1 MIKEE
6 TIFTARKTNAFFKA
20 ADPTAYASQEQGIRA
35 QLTINSS
42 IDNNTMIQTGTGIHA
57 QDDCSNTFL
66 SCNYF
71 DNAAPGMFLEMVSN
85 LPLNQGSANTPTYNT
100 WVGPYSFPLKMK
112 IDGLSPL
119 QQQITFWYDG
129 IASSTNPRWPRPSP
143 QPLITDEPI
152 TSASQ
157 FNCGLIPDII
167 STDSTAQESLI
178 DSTITA
184 TIISDSLANYY
195 REVYAFATMSED
207 SSYLTDALQLAFYQ
221 QKQLENIGRFNEI
234 IAKLRIGEIDSALMI
249 NNIIVNEN
257 AIEENLKQYYQ
268 ILLPTLLESAIL
280 PNAAD
285 TATME
290 NIIYQNAYEGGDAV
304 IRIRAYLRK
313 IMVDHHIGLM
323 RIINETKQNIINN
336 VIVYPSPIL
345 GNQHLSIESNSEHIM
360 SIEIY
365 DAIGKK
371 IKHVNVSNTD
381 LKILLDISDISPGF
395 YHIKIETE
403 SKAIF
408 NSNFIKLW

>member
-143 QPLITDEPI
+143 
-152 TSASQ
+152 SAGS
-157 FNCGLIPDII
+157 G
-167 STDSTAQESLI
+167 
-178 DSTITA
+178 
-184 TIISDSLANYY
+184 
-195 REVYAFATMSED
+195 
-207 SSYLTDALQLAFYQ
+207 
-221 QKQLENIGRFNEI
+221 
-234 IAKLRIGEIDSALMI
+234 
-249 NNIIVNEN
+249 
-257 AIEENLKQYYQ
+257 
-268 ILLPTLLESAIL
+268 
-280 PNAAD
+280 
-285 TATME
+285 
-290 NIIYQNAYEGGDAV
+290 
-304 IRIRAYLRK
+304 
-313 IMVDHHIGLM
+313 
-323 RIINETKQNIINN
+323 
-336 VIVYPSPIL
+336 
-345 GNQHLSIESNSEHIM
+345 
-360 SIEIY
+360 
-365 DAIGKK
+365 
-371 IKHVNVSNTD
+371 
-381 LKILLDISDISPGF
+381 
-395 YHIKIETE
+395 
-403 SKAIF
+403 
-408 NSNFIKLW
+408 